1 MARDFADDSLLVAE
15 SRLTSEELRLA
26 RAYAGSFPDEIDS
39 LIAENHLSPDEMRR
53 RHPSIQH
60 AEV

>member
-1 MARDFADDSLLVAE
+1 LLVAE